1 MTLDQSAPSS
11 GGAAQNGVT
20 QRVAASAG
28 TPARAVRSPAPLF
41 LLIVI
46 STVQPIALNMY
57 VPAMGRMQEDLA
69 TTHAAIALT
78 LSSYLIAT
86 AAGTLVVGIL
96 SDMLGRRP
104 VLIWGLVLY
113 TLGSLLCAL
122 APGASVL
129 ILARVVQALG
139 ASVGLTLTR
148 AIVRDL
154 YGARESAKAIA
165 YVTMGMAVAPM
176 LAPSIGG
183 VMSQYIGWRSIFVFM
198 ALLGLVVTLATA
210 WRLDETHP
218 PSGMNGAFKRMGRE
232 AMELFSIPTF
242 WHYVSSLAFICT
254 SFFAFIAG
262 AAFLSET
269 ILGLNPSVYGLFF
282 MFVAFGYICGNF
294 ITSRFVERIGL
305 VWMVRLGCVVTLAG
319 ICIAILAPLF
329 GVLHPVTFFGP
340 MALVGL
346 GNGFALPNA
355 VAGAVSVRPHLAGTA
370 SGLSGAIQ
378 LGAGAVASL
387 VVGVLCEVDPW
398 PGTMWPVLGPMF
410 VGTIIALGLSTLLRR
425 GAVT

>member
-1 MTLDQSAPSS
+1 MTLEQSAPQSRDAAEPAASSS
-11 GGAAQNGVT
+11 G
-20 QRVAASAG
+20 ASAQ
-28 TPARAVRSPAPLF
+28 PAAVRSPAPLI

-113 TLGSLLCAL
+113 VLGSLLCAL
-122 APGASVL
+122 APGVNVL
-129 ILARVVQALG
+129 IFARVIQALG

-148 AIVRDL
+148 AVVRDI

-176 LAPSIGG
+176 LAPSVGG
-183 VMSQYIGWRSIFVFM
+183 VMSQYLGWRTIFLFM
-198 ALLGLVVTLATA
+198 ALLGSVVTIATVL
-210 WRLDETHP
+210 RLGETHP
-218 PSGMNGAFKRMGRE
+218 PSGVNGAFKRMGAE
-232 AMELFSIPTF
+232 ALELFSIPVF
-242 WHYVSSLAFICT
+242 WHYVMSLAFICT

-282 MFVAFGYICGNF
+282 MCVAIGYIAGNF

-305 VWMVRLGCVVTLAG
+305 VRMVRLGCAVTLLGVLLAVT
-319 ICIAILAPLF
+319 APLL
-329 GVLHPVTFFGP
+329 GVLHPATFFGP

-378 LGAGAVASL
+378 LGAGAITSL
-387 VVGVLCEVDPW
+387 IVGVLCEIDPW
-398 PGTMWPVLGPMF
+398 PGTMWPVLAPMLI
-410 VGTIIALGLSTLLRR
+410 GILIAMGLSLMLRR